1 MFLQIEM
8 SKISITHRE
17 LYPPLD
23 IDNLQTKKLKIFS
36 TLKSELYKRTILI

>member
-8 SKISITHRE
+8 NKISITHRE
-17 LYPPLD
+17 LYLPLD

-36 TLKSELYKRTILI
+36 ILKSELYVKELF